1 MKIISIATDYLCCSN
16 NIQNNKITN
25 KLFFLFLLFFPSF
38 CSNSISAAKCFTA
51 MKCQKVGEHS
61 YLVADFGVQ
70 CWVDDH
76 ASIFLSII
84 LPAMFLIVIGLPI
97 FLSVFLS
104 CNKKK
109 IYNSN
114 EKFIDTYGNVFE
126 AYEQKY
132 YWFESIILIQ
142 KALLTG
148 GLVLVAPGS
157 SAQIFIGLLVAFAF
171 FTIIVKTMP
180 YEEDG
185 EDTMQ
190 TIATASTVLTLM
202 IGLVLKTSS
211 ETAMAAASA
220 NGEISPGGYDALI
233 MDIILIML
241 FSCVSLM
248 CLWMTILSL
257 PCFA

>member
-1 MKIISIATDYLCCSN
+1 M
-16 NIQNNKITN
+16 
-25 KLFFLFLLFFPSF
+25 
-38 CSNSISAAKCFTA
+38 
-51 MKCQKVGEHS
+51 
-61 YLVADFGVQ
+61 
-70 CWVDDH
+70 
-76 ASIFLSII
+76 
-84 LPAMFLIVIGLPI
+84 
-97 FLSVFLS
+97 
-104 CNKKK
+104 
-109 IYNSN
+109 
-114 EKFIDTYGNVFE
+114 
-126 AYEQKY
+126 
-132 YWFESIILIQ
+132 
-142 KALLTG
+142 
-148 GLVLVAPGS
+148 LVAPGS

-248 CLWMTILSL
+248 SLWMTALSL